1 MDRSNGE
8 LLNLAAMHTC
18 LTAGNT
24 HDLPSSCLYAP
35 TPRSTF
41 LESLS
46 ARYVT
51 LSPNSTSGGARGT
64 LARE

>member
-1 MDRSNGE
+1 MDCSNGE
-8 LLNLAAMHTC
+8 LWSFAAMHTC

-24 HDLPSSCLYAP
+24 HDLPSSFLYAP

-46 ARYVT
+46 ARYVA
-51 LSPNSTSGGARGT
+51 LSPNTTSGGARGT